1 MCQNCIKTHRLPYY
15 AVSCGAENKSRFY
28 DKKSVTDFS
37 IVFIF
42 AKTRIIRNAN
52 RKMMNASIRKNIS
65 VALLGL
71 PVLFLS
77 CSCAR
82 TAESDSLYENLPFR
96 MERVVRPVIPDRE
109 ANILDFG
116 GKGDGIA
123 MNTEAFRSA
132 IAHLSSLGGG
142 RIVVPEGIWLTGP
155 ITLEDNIDLHV
166 TPNAVIL
173 FSPDRSLYPIV
184 ETVFEGLD
192 TRRCIAPINADGA
205 KNIAITGGGT
215 IDGSGDAWRQ
225 VKKSKMTA
233 SQWKELTASGGFTD
247 KAGSVWYPDS
257 SSYRGSLASDDFNV
271 PQGLET
277 DEEWESV
284 KTYLR
289 PVLIGLKECE
299 NVLLEDVLFQNSP
312 CWNIHPLMCRNVIIN
327 NITVRNPWYS
337 QNGDGI
343 DIDSCEGVLLT
354 NSSFDVGDD
363 AICIK
368 SGKDEDGRRRARP
381 CRNIIVDNCRVFHGH
396 GGFVVGS
403 EMSGGV
409 ENVSVTNCSFLGTDV
424 GLRFKS
430 RRGRG
435 GVVRNIHISDIV
447 MTDIPTE
454 PLLFDLHYGGMSA
467 LEAAEAGQPEGY
479 DIAYVPADET
489 TPEFREIH
497 IRNITCNGAGRAMY
511 FNGIPEKNISG
522 ITVENCNIVAR
533 KGADIRYSDGVVLR
547 NVNVRQGEGAGFSVA
562 NCRNVTMEDCRD
574 AGGDAPEVFQYN
586 NHNLTL
592 K

>member
-1 MCQNCIKTHRLPYY
+1 MHCFYFCKNQNRIVMFAGIKKT
-15 AVSCGAENKSRFY
+15 AVGMLAFLTPILSSGC
-28 DKKSVTDFS
+28 
-37 IVFIF
+37 
-42 AKTRIIRNAN
+42 RNA
-52 RKMMNASIRKNIS
+52 
-65 VALLGL
+65 
-71 PVLFLS
+71 
-77 CSCAR
+77 
-82 TAESDSLYENLPFR
+82 AEFDYLYENLPFE
-96 MERVVRPVIPDRE
+96 MARVSRPQIPDRE
-109 ANILDFG
+109 VSVSDFG
-116 GKGDGIA
+116 GVGDGIA
-123 MNTEAFRSA
+123 MNTDAFKSA
-132 IAHLSSLGGG
+132 IEHLVSLGGG
-142 RIVVPEGIWLTGP
+142 RVVVPEGIWLTGP
-155 ITLEDNIDLHV
+155 VTLKDNIELHV
-166 TPNAVIL
+166 TSNAVIL
-173 FSPDRSLYPIV
+173 FSPDRDLYPVI

-192 TRRCIAPINADGA
+192 TKRCIAPINADGA

-215 IDGSGDAWRQ
+215 IDGSGDSWRQ

-233 SQWKELTASGGFTD
+233 SQWKELLASGGFTD
-247 KAGSVWYPDS
+247 KTGSVWYPDS
-257 SSYRGSLASDDFNV
+257 SSYRGSMVSDAFNV

-343 DIDSCEGVLLT
+343 DIDSCEDVLLI

-381 CRNIIVDNCRVFHGH
+381 CRNLIVDNCIVFHGH

-409 ENVSVTNCSFLGTDV
+409 ENISVTNCSFLGTDV

-430 RRGRG
+430 CRGRG
-435 GVVRNIHISDIV
+435 GVVKNIHIEDIV
-447 MTDIPTE
+447 MTDIPAE
-454 PLLFDLHYGGMSA
+454 PLLFDLHYGGKSA
-467 LEAAEAGQPEGY
+467 LEAAEDGQGSEF
-479 DIAYVPADET
+479 DIEYVPADET
-489 TPEFREIH
+489 TPEFREIY

-511 FNGIPEKNISG
+511 FNGIPEKHISG
-522 ITVENCNIVAR
+522 IKVENCNIVADR
-533 KGADIRYSDGVVLR
+533 GADIGYSDGVELKTVGIIQAEGPGYSVINCK
-547 NVNVRQGEGAGFSVA
+547 NVS
-562 NCRNVTMEDCRD
+562 MEDCRD
-574 AGGDAPEVFQYN
+574 AKGGHLEVFQYGN
-586 NHNLTL
+586 DNLTL

>member
-1 MCQNCIKTHRLPYY
+1 MDSGK
-15 AVSCGAENKSRFY
+15 
-28 DKKSVTDFS
+28 
-37 IVFIF
+37 
-42 AKTRIIRNAN
+42 AN
-52 RKMMNASIRKNIS
+52 RTGRM
-65 VALLGL
+65 L
-71 PVLFLS
+71 PVFLS
-77 CSCAR
+77 FILASGCAQ
-82 TAESDSLYENLPFR
+82 TYEFEYLYEDLPFS
-96 MERVVRPVIPDRE
+96 MERIERPSIPDRE
-109 ANILDFG
+109 VCLSDFG

-132 IAHLSSLGGG
+132 IEHLSSLGGG
-142 RIVVPEGIWLTGP
+142 HLVVPEGIWLTGP
-155 ITLEDNIDLHV
+155 ITLKDNIDLHV

-173 FSPDRSLYPIV
+173 FSPDRDLYPIV

-192 TRRCIAPINADGA
+192 TRRCLAPVNADGA
-205 KNIAITGGGT
+205 RNISITGGGT

-233 SQWKELTASGGFTD
+233 SQWKELLASGGFTD
-247 KAGSVWYPDS
+247 ESGSVWYPDS
-257 SSYRGSLASDDFNV
+257 TSYRGSVVSDAFNV

-289 PVLIGLKECE
+289 PVLVGLKECE

-312 CWNIHPLMCRNVIIN
+312 CWNIHPLMCRNVIID

-343 DIDSCEGVLLT
+343 DIDSCDGVILV

-381 CRNIIVDNCRVFHGH
+381 CRNLIVDNCIVFHGH

-409 ENVSVTNCSFLGTDV
+409 ENISVSDCSFLGTDV

-430 RRGRG
+430 CRGRG
-435 GVVRNIHISDIV
+435 GVVRNIHIDNIV
-447 MTDIPTE
+447 MTDIPAE
-454 PLLFDLHYGGMSA
+454 PLLFDLHYGGKSA
-467 LEAAEAGQPEGY
+467 LEAAADGQSSEF
-479 DIAYVPADET
+479 DMEYVPADVT
-489 TPEFREIH
+489 TPEFREIF
-497 IRNITCNGAGRAMY
+497 ISNIVCNGAGRAMY
-511 FNGIPEKNISG
+511 FNGIPEKPISG
-522 ITVENCNIVAR
+522 IRIEDCTIVSD
-533 KGADIRYSDGVVLR
+533 KGADIRYSENVEMTGVH
-547 NVNVRQGEGAGFSVA
+547 VRQSDGSGFVVA
-562 NCRNVTMEDCRD
+562 NCRNVSLTDCAD
-574 AGGDAPEVFQYN
+574 AQGGNPEVFQYN
-586 NHNLTL
+586 NENVEL